1 MKTPPLPVHEIDMM
15 HAVFRRYPKV
25 TSATIF
31 GSRAKGTHTV
41 RSDVD
46 LALNGDIAPLETQ
59 AIAADLD
66 ELPLPYHF
74 DVQSLQNIAHPPLR
88 EHIER
93 VGICIYST
101 T

>member
-1 MKTPPLPVHEIDMM
+1 MKTLPLPSHEIDMM
-15 HAVFRRYPKV
+15 RAVLRRHPKV
-25 TSATIF
+25 TSATLF

-46 LALNGDIAPLETQ
+46 LALNGNVAPLETQ

-74 DVQSLQNIAHPPLR
+74 DVQSLQNIVHPPLL

-93 VGICIYST
+93 VGICIYSIK
-101 T
+101 